1 MPHRLAVGDVNAD
14 GYGDMVALDAGE
26 QMIEIFTFDQGGE
39 MLHATGFQIFETQLF
54 HSGDT
59 REYQPRQVVIA
70 DITGD
75 GAHDVVML
83 CHDRVLLY
91 PQPAA
96 SGE

>member
-1 MPHRLAVGDVNAD
+1 
-14 GYGDMVALDAGE
+14 
-26 QMIEIFTFDQGGE
+26 

-91 PQPAA
+91 PQPSA
-96 SGE
+96 SDE